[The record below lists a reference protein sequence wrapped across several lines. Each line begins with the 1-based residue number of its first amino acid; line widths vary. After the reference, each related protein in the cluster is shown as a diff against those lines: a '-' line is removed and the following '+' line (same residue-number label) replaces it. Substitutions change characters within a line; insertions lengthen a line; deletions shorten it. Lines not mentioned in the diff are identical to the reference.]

1 MLKVDRNKEKDHHSS
16 HKNQSKITHGKTIM
30 SHDKPKRLFKYQI
43 FNDKPEN
50 DKQLFLMKKAS
61 ISKVKQYEKE
71 NRAINQNTP
80 KL

>member
-1 MLKVDRNKEKDHHSS
+1 MLKVDRNKERDHHST
-16 HKNQSKITHGKTIM
+16 HKNHYKTTHGKTIL
-30 SHDKPKRLFKYQI
+30 SHDKPKRLLKYQI

-61 ISKVKQYEKE
+61 QSKVRQYEKE
-71 NRAINQNTP
+71 NQAINQNTP